1 MSDDLVKR
9 LMMRLQEIYDRPH
22 DFSNGQKS
30 EAAGL
35 ARDSIEE
42 LGAENIKL
50 REAVYIDDLTVTM
63 LVNDKKKALEG
74 VGRALD
80 FLGADMPNEA
90 KAALR
95 STLAELTGGKP

>member
-35 ARDSIEE
+35 ARDRIEE
-42 LGAENIKL
+42 L
-50 REAVYIDDLTVTM
+50 
-63 LVNDKKKALEG
+63 
-74 VGRALD
+74 
-80 FLGADMPNEA
+80 EA
-90 KAALR
+90 KLEKAVSQLDK
-95 STLAELTGGKP
+95 LAYWLDIDQELWDAFTIMEKSDHRHMQSEVQTIKDILTGGKNE